1 MTTDPFDDL
10 RLMIEIADPLDLE
23 LRPPAGGNKWSADL
37 MPKAAA
43 RPAIGV
49 QGRILDAMDDERI
62 TRRQAS
68 MLLDLVHERL
78 RGGGPGMSTVDDD
91 GNLTAVRMEVVN
103 GTRP

>member
-1 MTTDPFDDL
+1 MPPPDPFDDL

-37 MPKAAA
+37 MPKAAG

-78 RGGGPGMSTVDDD
+78 RPGKQGMSVVDDD
-91 GNLTAVRMEVVN
+91 GNLTPIRM
-103 GTRP
+103 GGSDGG

>member
-1 MTTDPFDDL
+1 M
-10 RLMIEIADPLDLE
+10 MIEIAGPLDLG
-23 LRPPAGGNKWSADL
+23 LRPPAGGNKWSSDL
-37 MPKAAA
+37 MQKAAG
-43 RPAIGV
+43 RPSVGV

-78 RGGGPGMSTVDDD
+78 RGGAPGMSTVDDE

-103 GTRP
+103 GTSP